1 MSSCGLA
8 ESPVIYIYIYIYMR
22 IEIDFGEKCIHQ
34 NLKMHTKDQTGSI
47 YILYKLWQTHHLTER
62 SLSLSHG

>member
-1 MSSCGLA
+1 
-8 ESPVIYIYIYIYMR
+8 MR

-47 YILYKLWQTHHLTER
+47 YILWQTHHLTER
-62 SLSLSHG
+62 SLSLSLSWIARC